1 MWKVNKAQ
9 KFYRI
14 NNFIQAPSL
23 RVLDEKGKQIGILPK
38 FEALRQAQD
47 LGLDLVEITS
57 NAVPPVAKIIDFKKL
72 KYLESKRQ
80 QQIKK
85 KNKEVGLKEIRLTPF
100 IGEHDLETRGNQ
112 TKSFLE
118 KGNRIKVNIRFRGR
132 ELSRKNFGY
141 ELATRFTQFL
151 AEKSQPTGM
160 PKWEGRNLVFFL
172 EPKKVTYAKDKNEK
186 SRQQEV

>member
-14 NNFIQAPSL
+14 NNFIQAANL

-38 FEALRQAQD
+38 FDALRQAQT

-57 NAVPPVAKIIDFKKL
+57 NAVPAVAKIIDFKKF

-85 KNKEVGLKEIRLTPF
+85 KNKEVRLKEIRLTPF
-100 IGEHDLETRGNQ
+100 IGEHDLSTRTNQ
-112 TKSFLE
+112 AKEFLE

-141 ELATRFTQFL
+141 ELATRFTQSL
-151 AEKSQPTGM
+151 AEKSQPTGA

-172 EPKKVTYAKDKNEK
+172 EPRRVTYAKDKNEK